1 MAINQIA
8 GAMGN
13 PRRPLGFPGSLTNS
27 LLSDK
32 KKPFLA
38 SGLMSHNGEDMVKMC
53 FL

>member
-1 MAINQIA
+1 MAINPIA

-13 PRRPLGFPGSLTNS
+13 PRWPLGFSQLPETS
-27 LLSDK
+27 LLFDK